1 LLNEYTRVMVFSFV
15 CSMNEK
21 HHLDYVV
28 LTNNSE
34 MIKIGQYPSIADLSF
49 PELLEFKQVIDK
61 ESIREFRTAL
71 GLFAHGI
78 GIGSYVYLR
87 RIFESIINIVA
98 REYIESGLIDKND
111 YEKMHM
117 DERIKFL
124 KTDLPE
130 TIADNPV
137 IYKIISKGIHEM
149 SEEECKAYFPVL
161 KDCIYLIIEQWE
173 RIRTENET
181 KRQLERSIQDIS
193 AGLRENEV

>member
-1 LLNEYTRVMVFSFV
+1 
-15 CSMNEK
+15 
-21 HHLDYVV
+21 
-28 LTNNSE
+28 
-34 MIKIGQYPSIADLSF
+34 
-49 PELLEFKQVIDK
+49 
-61 ESIREFRTAL
+61 
-71 GLFAHGI
+71 
-78 GIGSYVYLR
+78 
-87 RIFESIINIVA
+87 
-98 REYIESGLIDKND
+98 
-111 YEKMHM
+111 M